1 MEEGCTE
8 QTVPWSPEHLGWEWV
23 RMCRERKTSASA
35 LGSREW
41 GSTLSDF
48 VGPRTPKAG
57 FPKWLHS
64 LFLLFFGGEMLRT
77 SWKGMRTWDMRDGTS
92 GPFTWAPEQC
102 IFLHQC
108 WVEFSHYPEHQ
119 DPAHLCPD
127 LCQQLLATSQRHK
140 CQDWPGREQSFFSLQ
155 TTRVIARVWAS
166 SLWKGTWTGP
176 RA

>member
-1 MEEGCTE
+1 MHWANCTMESRTSGLRVSKNVSGEKKPQPLPWEIESEGPLCLTLLALE
-8 QTVPWSPEHLGWEWV
+8 HPKQT
-23 RMCRERKTSASA
+23 
-35 LGSREW
+35 
-41 GSTLSDF
+41 
-48 VGPRTPKAG
+48 G

-77 SWKGMRTWDMRDGTS
+77 SWKGMRKWGMRDGTS

-102 IFLHQC
+102 PFLHQC
-108 WVEFSHYPEHQ
+108 WVEFSHYPVHQ

-127 LCQQLLATSQRHK
+127 LCQKLLATSQCHK

-166 SLWKGTWTGP
+166 SLWKGTWSGP
-176 RA
+176 RS